1 MSKKILV
8 IDDSAT
14 MRELIRGALEQG
26 GFVVTEAVDGQDALQ
41 KMSSEFQGVVCDVHM
56 PRMDGVQ
63 FVQEI
68 KKRHE
73 HASIPILMLTTEGSP
88 KLIEKAKLA
97 GARGWM
103 VKPFKPQQLVAAMQ
117 RLTEPR

>member
-1 MSKKILV
+1 
-8 IDDSAT
+8 
-14 MRELIRGALEQG
+14 LIRGVLEQG

-41 KMSSEFQGVVCDVHM
+41 KMTSDFHGVVCDVHM

-68 KKRHE
+68 RKRQE

-97 GARGWM
+97 GAKGWM
-103 VKPFKPQQLVAAMQ
+103 VKPFKPQQLLAAMQ
-117 RLTEPR
+117 KLTESR